1 MLRTT
6 SVSPLDHDKG
16 TLPLIRKNVFAFF
29 RSGMGREGEGV
40 WG

>member
-16 TLPLIRKNVFAFF
+16 TLPLTRKNVFAFF
-29 RSGMGREGEGV
+29 RSGMGMKGV
-40 WG
+40 WEWE